1 MPHLVNNANVVIIDV
16 RRKQLP
22 NYRMGH
28 LLSHYKQI
36 PPNLARSMHDT
47 IRIHLYYSQEVPGRR
62 LPQGGRYTVVRY
74 NLMPNPLRNIW
85 VISNAKCS
93 RCIRRIEAQLW
104 RGGGGGPSCQRKL
117 PGRLGGTCRVILL
130 KNSICRRGTGH
141 KQVIIS
147 PQGVLA
153 GYRNGLRGL
162 NRKKLFQGGA
172 CGPEEV
178 GRCDGTGSVR
188 SPGRVGSRCLPGMKG
203 VVVPEVKGHP
213 VGLEADAY
221 QECVGHRK

>member
-1 MPHLVNNANVVIIDV
+1 MHCFKDSNVLHLVNNANVVIIDV

-104 RGGGGGPSCQRKL
+104 RGGGGGL
-117 PGRLGGTCRVILL
+117 PGSESSQEGLA
-130 KNSICRRGTGH
+130 
-141 KQVIIS
+141 
-147 PQGVLA
+147 VLA
-153 GYRNGLRGL
+153 
-162 NRKKLFQGGA
+162 K
-172 CGPEEV
+172 
-178 GRCDGTGSVR
+178 
-188 SPGRVGSRCLPGMKG
+188 
-203 VVVPEVKGHP
+203 
-213 VGLEADAY
+213 
-221 QECVGHRK
+221 